1 MTKIA
6 VLDDYQ
12 NVALEMADWSVLPDD
27 ADVTVFNAYL
37 GDTDAV
43 AARLAEFDI
52 VGIMRERTPFPRA
65 LFEKLPNLKLLV
77 TTGMR
82 NASVDLAAAADHD
95 VVVCG
100 TRGLARNTVELT
112 WALILAVARSLPFE
126 DRRMRHGG
134 WQTTLGRD
142 LEGATLGVI
151 GLGRLGSQVATVG
164 KAFGMNLLAWSQNLT
179 AERAAEFD
187 AALVSKE
194 DLLARADF
202 ITIHLILSGRTRGL
216 IGAADL
222 ARMKPD
228 AYLINTSRGPIV
240 DEAALIAALAAKRIA
255 GAGLD
260 VYDIEPPPIDH
271 PLRRLD
277 NVVLS
282 PHIGYVT
289 GNTYRVFYGDMVEAI
304 AGYLDDAPVRQLQV

>member
-12 NVALEMADWSVLPDD
+12 NVALQMADWSVLPDD
-27 ADVTVFNAYL
+27 AEVTVFNEYL

-43 AARLAEFDI
+43 AAHLADFEI

-82 NASVDLAAAADHD
+82 NASIDLAAAADHG
-95 VVVCG
+95 VMVCG

-112 WALILAVARSLPFE
+112 WALILAAARSLPFE
-126 DRRMRHGG
+126 DRRMRAGG

-151 GLGRLGSQVATVG
+151 GLGRLGSQVATIG

-187 AALVSKE
+187 AMLVSKE
-194 DLLARADF
+194 DLLRQADF
-202 ITIHLILSGRTRGL
+202 VTIHLVLSGRTRGL
-216 IGAADL
+216 IDAAEL
-222 ARMKPD
+222 ALMKPD
-228 AYLINTSRGPIV
+228 AYLINASRGPIV
-240 DEAALIAALAAKRIA
+240 DEAALIAALEAKQIA

-260 VYDIEPPPIDH
+260 VYDVEPLPADH
-271 PLRRLD
+271 PFRRLD

-304 AGYLDDAPVRQLQV
+304 AGHLNGAPVRQLPT

>member
-6 VLDDYQ
+6 ILDDYQ
-12 NVALEMADWSVLPDD
+12 NVAMQMADWSVLPDD
-27 ADVTVFNAYL
+27 AEITVFNEYL
-37 GDTDAV
+37 GDADAV
-43 AARLAEFDI
+43 AARLADFDV

-82 NASVDLAAAADHD
+82 NASIDLAAAADHG
-95 VVVCG
+95 VTVCG

-112 WALILAVARSLPFE
+112 WALILAAARSLPFE
-126 DRRMRHGG
+126 DRRMREGG

-142 LEGATLGVI
+142 LDGATLGIV
-151 GLGRLGSQVATVG
+151 GLGRLGSQVATIG
-164 KAFGMNLLAWSQNLT
+164 KAFGMNLIAWSQNLT

-187 AALVSKE
+187 AELVSKE
-194 DLLARADF
+194 DLLARSDF
-202 ITIHLILSGRTRGL
+202 VTIHLVLSGRTRGL
-216 IGAADL
+216 IGAAEL
-222 ARMKPD
+222 ALMKPD
-228 AYLINTSRGPIV
+228 AYLINASRGPIV
-240 DEAALIAALAAKRIA
+240 DEAALIKALEEKQIA

-260 VYDIEPPPIDH
+260 VYDIEPLPADH
-271 PLRRLD
+271 PFRRLD

-304 AGYLDDAPVRQLQV
+304 SGYLDGTSVRQLQA

>member
-1 MTKIA
+1 MAKIA

-12 NVALEMADWSVLPDD
+12 NVALEMADWSVLPDH
-27 ADVTVFNAYL
+27 ADVTVFNEYL
-37 GDTDAV
+37 GDADAV
-43 AARLAEFDI
+43 AARLAEFEI
-52 VGIMRERTPFPRA
+52 IGIMRERTPFPRA

-95 VVVCG
+95 VMVCG

-112 WALILAVARSLPFE
+112 WALILSVARSLPFE
-126 DRRMRHGG
+126 DRRMREGG

-142 LEGATLGVI
+142 LEGATLGII
-151 GLGRLGSQVATVG
+151 GLGRLGSQVATIG
-164 KAFGMNLLAWSQNLT
+164 KAFGMNLLAWSRNLT

-187 AALVSKE
+187 ATLVSKE
-194 DLLARADF
+194 GLLTQADF
-202 ITIHLILSGRTRGL
+202 VTIHLVLSGRTRGL
-216 IGAADL
+216 IGAAEL
-222 ARMKPD
+222 ALMKPD
-228 AYLINTSRGPIV
+228 AYLINASRGPIV
-240 DEAALIAALAAKRIA
+240 DEAALIAALREKRIA

-260 VYDIEPPPIDH
+260 VYDIEPLPGNH
-271 PLRRLD
+271 PFRALD

-289 GNTYRVFYGDMVEAI
+289 GNTYRLFYGDMVEAI
-304 AGYLDDAPVRQLQV
+304 AGYLDAAPVRQLQA

>member
-1 MTKIA
+1 MTRIA

-12 NVALEMADWSVLPDD
+12 NVALEMADWSVLPAD
-27 ADVTVFNAYL
+27 AGVTVFNTHL

-43 AARLAEFDI
+43 AARLAGFEI
-52 VGIMRERTPFPRA
+52 VGAMRERTPFPRA

-82 NASVDLAAAADHD
+82 NASIDLAAAADHD
-95 VVVCG
+95 VTVCG

-112 WALILAVARSLPFE
+112 WALILAAARSLPFE
-126 DRRMRHGG
+126 DRRMRDGG

-142 LEGATLGVI
+142 LEGATLGIV
-151 GLGRLGSQVATVG
+151 GLGRLGSQVAAIG

-179 AERAAEFD
+179 AERAAACE
-187 AALVSKE
+187 ATLVPKA
-194 DLLARADF
+194 DLLSQADF
-202 ITIHLILSGRTRGL
+202 VTIHLVLSRRTRGL
-216 IGAADL
+216 IGAAEL
-222 ARMKPD
+222 ALMKPD
-228 AYLINTSRGPIV
+228 AYLINAARGPIV
-240 DEAALIAALAAKRIA
+240 DEAALIEALRAKRIA

-260 VYDIEPPPIDH
+260 VYDIEPPPADH

-289 GNTYRVFYGDMVEAI
+289 GDTYRVFYGDMVEAI
-304 AGYLDDAPVRQLQV
+304 AAYLDGAPVRRLEA

>member
-12 NVALEMADWSVLPDD
+12 NIALEMADWSVLRD
-27 ADVTVFNAYL
+27 AAEVTVFNEYL

-43 AARLAEFDI
+43 AARLAAFEI
-52 VGIMRERTPFPRA
+52 IGIMRERTPFPRA

-82 NASVDLAAAADHD
+82 NASIDLAAAADHD
-95 VVVCG
+95 VMVCG

-112 WALILAVARSLPFE
+112 WALILAAARSLPFE
-126 DRRMRHGG
+126 DRRMREGG

-142 LEGATLGVI
+142 LEGATLGVV
-151 GLGRLGSQVATVG
+151 GLGRLGSQVATIG
-164 KAFGMNLLAWSQNLT
+164 KAFGMTLLAWSQNLT

-187 AALVSKE
+187 ATLVAKE
-194 DLLARADF
+194 DLLRQADF
-202 ITIHLILSGRTRGL
+202 VTIHLVLSRRTRGL
-216 IGAADL
+216 IGTAEL
-222 ARMKPD
+222 ALMKPD
-228 AYLINTSRGPIV
+228 AYLINASRGPIV
-240 DEAALIAALAAKRIA
+240 DEAALIAALEAKQIA

-260 VYDIEPPPIDH
+260 VYDIEPLPTDH
-271 PLRRLD
+271 PFRRLD

-289 GNTYRVFYGDMVEAI
+289 ENTYRVFYGDMVEAI
-304 AGYLDDAPVRQLQV
+304 AGYLNGAPVRQLSA

>member
-43 AARLAEFDI
+43 AARLAEFNI

-304 AGYLDDAPVRQLQV
+304 AGYLDGAPVRQLQV

>member
-6 VLDDYQ
+6 LLDDYQ
-12 NVALEMADWSVLPDD
+12 NVALEMADWSVLP
-27 ADVTVFNAYL
+27 AGAKVTVFNEYL
-37 GDTDAV
+37 GDVDAV
-43 AARLAEFDI
+43 ATRLADFEI

-82 NASVDLAAAADHD
+82 NASIDLVAAADHD
-95 VVVCG
+95 VTVCG
-100 TRGLARNTVELT
+100 TRGLARNTVELA

-126 DRRMRHGG
+126 DRQVRAGG

-142 LEGATLGVI
+142 LEGATLGII
-151 GLGRLGSQVATVG
+151 GLGRLGSQVATIG
-164 KAFGMNLLAWSQNLT
+164 KAFGMNLLAWSQNLK

-194 DLLARADF
+194 ELLAQADF
-202 ITIHLILSGRTRGL
+202 VTIHLVLSGRTRGL
-216 IGAADL
+216 IGAAEL
-222 ARMKPD
+222 ALMKPD
-228 AYLINTSRGPIV
+228 AYLINASRGPIV
-240 DEAALIAALAAKRIA
+240 DEAALIAALRENRIA

-260 VYDIEPPPIDH
+260 VYDTEPLPADH

-289 GNTYRVFYGDMVEAI
+289 GNTYRLFYGDMVEAI
-304 AGYLDDAPVRQLQV
+304 AAYLDGAPVRRLEI